1 MKKRIL
7 TGITTTG
14 TPHIGN
20 YLGAIKPA
28 LELAKDYDES
38 FYFLADYHAIIKNS
52 KSDEVSNSVKHV
64 ALAWLSSGL
73 DPNKSFFYRQSDV
86 HEILELSW
94 ILNCVTAK
102 GLMNRSHAYKAATS
116 INTDDEDK
124 GITMGLFSYPVLM
137 AADILMFNATHVPV
151 GADQIQHI
159 EMTRDIA
166 GRFNHLYKKTFV
178 LPEAIIQSSKE
189 TVPGLDGQKM
199 SKSYG
204 NIIPLLSTE
213 KQLKKSISKIV
224 TNSLEP
230 GDPKDSSNCTVF
242 ALYKYFATK
251 QMIDELKD
259 DYKNG
264 ISWGDA
270 KNKLFEVVNN
280 TVRPIR
286 ESYETLLEDRD
297 LINDLLSDGSNKV
310 RPIAKE
316 LLDSIRSSVGIN
328 KISDIRTWTDK
339 EMFIQFGDSGLRIA
353 KLARAEDNR
362 PVKSYKKR
370 KSISSETT
378 FNNDISSLDTL
389 SNILWKVSLATSDRC
404 KSLNLAGYT
413 ITLKLKTSNFK
424 TITRRRTLPQVT
436 QLADTIFNTCLTLLE
451 GEAKDQKFRLIGVS
465 LSNLS
470 KPLGDHGILLDPMAL
485 KRGKAE
491 RVTDSIRSKYGRNS
505 LIKGRQF
512 KL

>member
-28 LELAKDYDES
+28 LELAKEYDES

-52 KSDEVSNSVKHV
+52 KSTEVTDSVKNV
-64 ALAWLSSGL
+64 ALAWLASGL
-73 DPNKSFFYRQSDV
+73 NPNKSFFYRQSDV
-86 HEILELSW
+86 PEILELSW
-94 ILNCVTAK
+94 VLNCVTAK
-102 GLMNRSHAYKAATS
+102 GLMNRSHAYKAAT
-116 INTDDEDK
+116 NLNNDDEDK
-124 GITMGLFSYPVLM
+124 GITMGLFSYPILM

-166 GRFNHLYKKTFV
+166 GRFNHLYKKTFI
-178 LPEAIIQSSKE
+178 LPEAIIQSTNE
-189 TVPGLDGQKM
+189 TVPGIDGQKM

-213 KQLKKSISKIV
+213 KQLKKSIAKIV

-242 ALYKYFATK
+242 ALYKYFASK
-251 QMIDELKD
+251 PMIDELND

-264 ISWGDA
+264 ISWGNA

-280 TVRPIR
+280 EISPIR
-286 ESYETLLEDRD
+286 ESYEKLQEDKD
-297 LINDLLSDGSNKV
+297 FINDLLSDGSNKV

-328 KISDIRTWTDK
+328 KIS
-339 EMFIQFGDSGLRIA
+339 
-353 KLARAEDNR
+353 
-362 PVKSYKKR
+362 
-370 KSISSETT
+370 
-378 FNNDISSLDTL
+378 
-389 SNILWKVSLATSDRC
+389 
-404 KSLNLAGYT
+404 
-413 ITLKLKTSNFK
+413 
-424 TITRRRTLPQVT
+424 
-436 QLADTIFNTCLTLLE
+436 
-451 GEAKDQKFRLIGVS
+451 
-465 LSNLS
+465 
-470 KPLGDHGILLDPMAL
+470 
-485 KRGKAE
+485 
-491 RVTDSIRSKYGRNS
+491 
-505 LIKGRQF
+505 
-512 KL
+512 